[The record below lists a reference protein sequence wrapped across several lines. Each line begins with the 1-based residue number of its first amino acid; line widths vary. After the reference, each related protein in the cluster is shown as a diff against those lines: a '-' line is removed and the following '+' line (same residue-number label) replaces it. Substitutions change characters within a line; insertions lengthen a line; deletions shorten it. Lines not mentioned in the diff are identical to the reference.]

1 MAFWENAVETVTE
14 SGLGTGLL
22 VTGGVMLA
30 WPLIRPVLRE
40 TTKLAIKG
48 GIVAYDYGSRLVAQ
62 AGEGLSD
69 ITAEARHEA
78 GRRGEQSSASSSSR
92 PRGSDR
98 TSPATE
104 STPPSPSVS
113 PG

>member
-22 VTGGVMLA
+22 VVGGIALA

-40 TTKLAIKG
+40 TTKLAIRG
-48 GIVAYDYGSRLVAQ
+48 GMAAYQAGATMVAE

-69 ITAEARHEA
+69 IATEARHEA
-78 GRRGEQSSASSSSR
+78 ASGQSGGGFKSR
-92 PRGSDR
+92 EKLR
-98 TSPATE
+98 PATE

>member
-22 VTGGVMLA
+22 VAGGMMLA
-30 WPLIRPVLRE
+30 WPIIRPVLRE
-40 TTKLAIKG
+40 TAKLAIKG
-48 GIVAYDYGSRLVAQ
+48 GIVAYDYGSSLVAQ

-78 GRRGEQSSASSSSR
+78 GLGGEKSSASSGSR

-98 TSPATE
+98 ASPAAE
-104 STPPSPSVS
+104 GTPPSPSVS